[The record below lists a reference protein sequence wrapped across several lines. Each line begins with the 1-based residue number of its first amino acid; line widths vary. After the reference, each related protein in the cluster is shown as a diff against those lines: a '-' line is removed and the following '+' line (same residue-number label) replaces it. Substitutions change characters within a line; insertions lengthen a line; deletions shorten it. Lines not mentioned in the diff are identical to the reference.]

1 MEADWRKK
9 ALLKEFHRNRLLA
22 DERGLLKAVLDEGRL
37 LCDEL
42 EKAAD
47 SGTVI
52 RVDHLATSAAV
63 GVVLFFLFGRRLEFV
78 QMNYA
83 RQQKL
88 SDRRS
93 V

>member
-1 MEADWRKK
+1 M
-9 ALLKEFHRNRLLA
+9 KEFHRNRLLA
-22 DERGLLKAVLDEGRL
+22 DERGLLTAVLDEGRL